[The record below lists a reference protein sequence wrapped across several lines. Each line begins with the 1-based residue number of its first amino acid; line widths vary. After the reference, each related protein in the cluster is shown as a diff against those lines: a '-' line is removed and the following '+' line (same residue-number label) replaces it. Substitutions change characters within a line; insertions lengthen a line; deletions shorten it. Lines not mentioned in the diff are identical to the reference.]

1 MQRYLTLFLCASSYK
16 ACSKLDIW
24 FHHKTFVEVNS
35 KIMKDTRQELIELIE
50 VGYDYNALMN
60 IGNGWEPYEGCQQNL
75 IMILE
80 DPDTTVHI
88 VLEDDIRCYEC
99 GVRRYHIT
107 LPAWWRPGTIALCFD
122 ENELDIL

>member
-1 MQRYLTLFLCASSYK
+1 
-16 ACSKLDIW
+16 
-24 FHHKTFVEVNS
+24 
-35 KIMKDTRQELIELIE
+35 MKDTRQELIELIE

-88 VLEDDIRCYEC
+88 VLEDDFRCYEY

>member
-1 MQRYLTLFLCASSYK
+1 
-16 ACSKLDIW
+16 
-24 FHHKTFVEVNS
+24 
-35 KIMKDTRQELIELIE
+35 MKDTRQELIELIE

-122 ENELDIL
+122 EIELDIL